1 MDYDNNNEDVVVK
14 HEHHHY
20 HHHTVNNNG
29 NNGHNFNNGNN
40 GHQYNQPHIAFGGY
54 NSPQFRNG
62 DGSVQASNDEAN
74 INLELLEQNNVK
86 KRKAVSENV
95 EELSKS
101 SDKSSGFKFPQ
112 SRDIK
117 LQRKRRSPDDDL
129 NATPKKPEQI
139 QSVRIYAPSKTNTW
153 NKTQFS
159 TLWAFTFD
167 KQQSAFLLYEP
178 FLICRGNLDPT
189 ALDHQPVEDQEA
201 DTCAANLEW

>member
-1 MDYDNNNEDVVVK
+1 MEKLDPFLARPIRQHHQDSGLREDIVQALHLVQNSQGNSRPIKFGGDYDDNNEEVVVK

-29 NNGHNFNNGNN
+29 HKFNSGNN
-40 GHQYNQPHIAFGGY
+40 GPQYNQPHIAFGGY

-62 DGSVQASNDEAN
+62 DGSVQASSDEAN

-86 KRKAVSENV
+86 KRKAVSETV
-95 EELSKS
+95 EELSES

-139 QSVRIYAPSKTNTW
+139 QSVRIYAPSMT
-153 NKTQFS
+153 
-159 TLWAFTFD
+159 
-167 KQQSAFLLYEP
+167 Y
-178 FLICRGNLDPT
+178 I
-189 ALDHQPVEDQEA
+189 
-201 DTCAANLEW
+201 

>member
-1 MDYDNNNEDVVVK
+1 MARPIRQHHQDSGLREDIVQALHLVQNSQGNSRPIKFGVDYDNNNEDVVVK

-139 QSVRIYAPSKTNTW
+139 QSVRKYAPSMT
-153 NKTQFS
+153 
-159 TLWAFTFD
+159 
-167 KQQSAFLLYEP
+167 Y
-178 FLICRGNLDPT
+178 I
-189 ALDHQPVEDQEA
+189 
-201 DTCAANLEW
+201 

>member
-1 MDYDNNNEDVVVK
+1 MEKLDSVLARPIRQHHQDSGLREDIVQALHLVQNSQGNSRPIKFGVDYDDNNDDVVVK

-129 NATPKKPEQI
+129 SVTQKKPEQI
-139 QSVRIYAPSKTNTW
+139 QSVRKSAPSMT
-153 NKTQFS
+153 
-159 TLWAFTFD
+159 
-167 KQQSAFLLYEP
+167 Y
-178 FLICRGNLDPT
+178 I
-189 ALDHQPVEDQEA
+189 
-201 DTCAANLEW
+201 